1 MRRATM
7 TNRRGMSDQKSGQRL
22 APFRKHPWLLAA
34 IIVFGLALATTLR
47 VYELSADPHVY
58 FLSNEGSAE
67 WIRAD
72 VPFWCP
78 IEKAN

>member
-1 MRRATM
+1 MRRAKTAKGRA
-7 TNRRGMSDQKSGQRL
+7 TSDQQSCRRL
-22 APFRKHPWLLAA
+22 TPFRKHPWLLAA
-34 IIVFGLALATTLR
+34 IIVFGLAVATTLR

-78 IEKAN
+78 IEMAN